1 VYGATPDVV
10 YTGYTP
16 GYLGTVVAPGPIV
29 VYGTG
34 YVYPG
39 WAGTFWYPWPVT
51 WGWGPF
57 DLGFGVD
64 VFTGFEF
71 GFAVGPYWGWHHGWG
86 WHGGCCWGWHHGIS
100 HVNVYHHWGDHVRTT
115 RNFIDHG
122 NVRGGRFG
130 EGSVYAGRD
139 GHVYRRDAEGHW
151 QQHTR
156 SGGWTGLRGP
166 SAEHE
171 RSHQAREM
179 GQQRFS
185 NFNRGFGAHGFSA
198 SHGSSGGFHGGGV
211 GGGFHGGGGFS
222 GGGGHGGGGHR

>member
-1 VYGATPDVV
+1 
-10 YTGYTP
+10 
-16 GYLGTVVAPGPIV
+16 
-29 VYGTG
+29 
-34 YVYPG
+34 
-39 WAGTFWYPWPVT
+39 
-51 WGWGPF
+51 
-57 DLGFGVD
+57 
-64 VFTGFEF
+64 
-71 GFAVGPYWGWHHGWG
+71 
-86 WHGGCCWGWHHGIS
+86 
-100 HVNVYHHWGDHVRTT
+100 VNVYHHWGEHVHITG
-115 RNFIDHG
+115 NHFIDHG
-122 NVRGGRFG
+122 STRGGHFG
-130 EGSVYAGRD
+130 GGNVYAGRD

-171 RSHQAREM
+171 QSHQAREM